1 MLQHK
6 SSEHP
11 MNRILAFL
19 LVAFLTSCQNSDSK
33 NRSDTGKDAKTEHSK
48 EDKEVLEPNNI
59 NIYALPGELKEISG
73 ITFLD
78 DHTVMAIQDEEGI
91 LYYYDLNKKEI
102 VKKQEFWKGKDY
114 EDLVIAGND
123 LYVLQ
128 SNGTLYELKNF
139 RAGITKPA
147 IYKTQ
152 LSSDNNMEGLAYD
165 QKNNR
170 LLLSVKDLS
179 LDGDKSHKD
188 IYAFDLKTKTLDT
201 KAVYSISLAEVESYF
216 SGDKLEEFSKK
227 LLKRVGNKNLNEVFR
242 TSAITFNPKTGEL
255 YALSSLNNI
264 IAILDKNSKIT
275 RILEFDGK
283 EFSQPEGL
291 AFAPNG
297 KLYISNEGKKF
308 PANIIEVNYAE

>member
-1 MLQHK
+1 
-6 SSEHP
+6 
-11 MNRILAFL
+11 MNRIFAFL

-33 NRSDTGKDAKTEHSK
+33 NRSEAGKEDKTEQS
-48 EDKEVLEPNNI
+48 ERDKEVLEPDDTKL
-59 NIYALPGELKEISG
+59 YPLPMELKEISG
-73 ITFLD
+73 IAFLD
-78 DHTVMAIQDEEGI
+78 DHTVIAIQDEEGI
-91 LYYYDLNKKEI
+91 LYYYDLIQKEI
-102 VKKQEFWKGKDY
+102 VKKQDFWKGKDY

-128 SNGTLYELKNF
+128 SNGTLYEMKNF
-139 RAGITKPA
+139 KAGISRPTV
-147 IYKTQ
+147 YKTP
-152 LSSDNNMEGLAYD
+152 LSSENNMEGLAYD

-188 IYAFDLKTKTLDT
+188 IYAFDLKTKTLNT
-201 KAVYSISLAEVESYF
+201 KAVYSISLTEVESYF

-227 LLKRVGNKNLNEVFR
+227 LLKTVGNKNLNEVFR
-242 TSAITFNPKTGEL
+242 TSAITLNPQTGEL
-255 YALSSLNNI
+255 YALSSLNNV
-264 IAILDKNSKIT
+264 IAILDKTSKIT

-291 AFAPNG
+291 AFSPDG